1 MTRTLRRRLT
11 ALQANADLRM
21 AEGCDTCRTWPGIV
35 IRDDA
40 GNMSRPETCPDCG
53 REVPIF
59 RLLHIV
65 GVPLETP

>member
-1 MTRTLRRRLT
+1 MNKTMHRRMT
-11 ALQANADLRM
+11 ALQAQADLT
-21 AEGCDTCRTWPGIV
+21 ANAGCDTCRHYPGIV

-40 GNMSRPETCPDCG
+40 GNMSRPEVCPDCG

-59 RLLHIV
+59 RLIHIA